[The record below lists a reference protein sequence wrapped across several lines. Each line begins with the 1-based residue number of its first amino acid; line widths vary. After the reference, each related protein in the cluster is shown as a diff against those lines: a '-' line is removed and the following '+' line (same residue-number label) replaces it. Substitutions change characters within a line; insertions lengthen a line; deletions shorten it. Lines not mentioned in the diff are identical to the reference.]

1 MATSVNFVSDRIA
14 VLTVG
19 ISVILIGMAGM
30 FVVLGYV
37 APSSGLALFL
47 GGVGSWLLI
56 ASIDVA
62 RSGRRP
68 FQAPPMYY
76 AIWGILFLGS
86 AFISLNIGT
95 PGIAVASIFAVIM
108 LIGMIL
114 VARVLFSRRQAA

>member
-1 MATSVNFVSDRIA
+1 MNFVYDKMAT
-14 VLTVG
+14 LTLG
-19 ISVILIGMAGM
+19 ISVISFGMAGM

-37 APSSGLALFL
+37 APSLGLALFL

-68 FQAPPMYY
+68 YQAPAMYH

-86 AFISLNIGT
+86 AFVSLTIGT
-95 PGIAVASIFAVIM
+95 PSIAVASIFAVIM

-114 VARVLFSRRQAA
+114 VARVLFRRQAS

>member
-1 MATSVNFVSDRIA
+1 MNFMTEKIA
-14 VLTVG
+14 ALTVG

-30 FVVLGYV
+30 LVFLGFV

-62 RSGRRP
+62 RSVRRP
-68 FQAPPMYY
+68 FQAPAMYY
-76 AIWGILFLGS
+76 AIWGVLFLGS
-86 AFISLNIGT
+86 AFVSLTIGT

-108 LIGMIL
+108 LIGMIV
-114 VARVLFSRRQAA
+114 VARVLFSRRQVS